1 MTVNAIYR
9 ELTNTRIVI
18 MFKASIVFKG
28 WENEIPEDLMDR
40 QIIIMCVRDNQ
51 LVITVR

>member
-9 ELTNTRIVI
+9 GLTNTRVVI

-28 WENEIPEDLMDR
+28 WETDIPVDLMDR
-40 QIIIMCVRDNQ
+40 QVIIMCVRDNQ